1 MKIFK
6 KSLAILL
13 CLIMAV
19 GIVPLSASAD
29 TEPVNYVKTDLLF
42 EAGQP
47 VPTKRSQYTV
57 KTGYIAS
64 EGFEI
69 ILSASAITVVNIMPS

>member
-1 MKIFK
+1 MKLLK
-6 KSLAILL
+6 KTLAILL

-19 GIVPLSASAD
+19 GIMPLSASAD
-29 TEPVNYVKTDLLF
+29 TEPSDYVKTDFRF

-57 KTGYIAS
+57 KTSYIAS
-64 EGFEI
+64 EGVEI
-69 ILSASAITVVNIMPS
+69 FLSAY

>member
-6 KSLAILL
+6 KTLAMLL

-29 TEPVNYVKTDLLF
+29 TEPADYVKTDF
-42 EAGQP
+42 
-47 VPTKRSQYTV
+47 R
-57 KTGYIAS
+57 
-64 EGFEI
+64 F
-69 ILSASAITVVNIMPS
+69 